1 MDTKRLFLAAAL
13 SMAVLL
19 VWPLIFPPPETEDA
33 PAPAEEAAPLAETE
47 PFRPEEPPVAF
58 DPTPTEPAPEAPGRE
73 AEPEAVD
80 PTEAEPERIRAERE
94 TTTTVETGTYR
105 AEFSNR
111 GGVLTSF
118 QLFEHPDSRGEP
130 VDLVRRRAVGPY
142 PFALTDRSGRPDPV
156 NDELFV
162 VDRERYDDGAESVR
176 FTYAGPAGRIVKTFL
191 FEGEGSYRVSISAP
205 EHDGF
210 GVFLGPGVRNPSEQE
225 RTSRFAGQGGI
236 YNLAGEVEIVNSARR
251 DEPTPVTGS
260 GLRWIGLQDTY
271 FLTAW
276 IPDSEE
282 PLRQAV
288 LAPVALR
295 DDGQGVT
302 TETAWLGT
310 GAEPGDL
317 KELVRE
323 QALFLVPQGDRFVG
337 HAFFGA
343 KEFDRLSGLPFGLER
358 TVNLGF
364 FSFIA
369 RPLLWGLRWIHA
381 NVVDN
386 WGWAIVVMTLAIR
399 LLLFPLT
406 HKSFMS
412 MQKMQLLNPKMQA
425 IRQKYRPKLKDKQG
439 RPNSEAQR
447 KMNEEIMALYKA
459 EGVNPAGGCLPMILQ
474 IPVFFA
480 FYNLL
485 SSAIELRHAPWLGW
499 VRDLSAM
506 DPYYAL
512 PIFMGVAMLV
522 QQKMMPSTAEPMQRR
537 MMMLMPFFIT
547 FICLKLPSGLA
558 LYWATSNVLGIV
570 QQLFYNRL
578 RSNDDSG
585 SDKAGGKKEKKK
597 DRS

>member
-1 MDTKRLFLAAAL
+1 MT
-13 SMAVLL
+13 
-19 VWPLIFPPPETEDA
+19 
-33 PAPAEEAAPLAETE
+33 
-47 PFRPEEPPVAF
+47 
-58 DPTPTEPAPEAPGRE
+58 
-73 AEPEAVD
+73 
-80 PTEAEPERIRAERE
+80 
-94 TTTTVETGTYR
+94 
-105 AEFSNR
+105 
-111 GGVLTSF
+111 
-118 QLFEHPDSRGEP
+118 
-130 VDLVRRRAVGPY
+130 GPY
-142 PFALTDRSGRPDPV
+142 PFALTDRAGRPDPI

-162 VDRERYDDGAESVR
+162 VDTERYDDGAQSVR
-176 FTYAGPAGRIVKTFL
+176 FTYSGPRGRVSKTFL
-191 FEGEGSYRVSISAP
+191 FDDDGTYRVSVTAP
-205 EHDGF
+205 GRDGF
-210 GVFLGPGVRNPSEQE
+210 GVFLGPGVRNPSEVE
-225 RTSRFAGQGGI
+225 RTSRFAGQGGV
-236 YNLAGEVEIVNSARR
+236 YYQAGEVEIVNSARR
-251 DEPTPVTGS
+251 DEPTAVSGA

-276 IPDSEE
+276 IPEE

-295 DDGQGVT
+295 ADDEGT
-302 TETAWLGT
+302 TVDVSWLGT
-310 GAEPGDL
+310 GSEPEGL
-317 KELVRE
+317 KELIRE
-323 QALFLVPQGDRFVG
+323 QALFLVPEGDRLVG
-337 HAFFGA
+337 EAFFGA

-381 NVVDN
+381 NVVGN

-425 IRQKYRPKLKDKQG
+425 IRQKYRSKLKDKQG
-439 RPNSEAQR
+439 RPNAEAQR
-447 KMNEEIMALYKA
+447 KMNEEIMALYKT

-485 SSAIELRHAPWLGW
+485 SSAIELRHAPWHGW
-499 VRDLSAM
+499 VQDLSAM
-506 DPYYAL
+506 DPYYVL

-537 MMMLMPFFIT
+537 MMMFMPFFIT

-578 RSNDDSG
+578 RKNGDA
-585 SDKAGGKKEKKK
+585 AGAKGGTKKEKKK